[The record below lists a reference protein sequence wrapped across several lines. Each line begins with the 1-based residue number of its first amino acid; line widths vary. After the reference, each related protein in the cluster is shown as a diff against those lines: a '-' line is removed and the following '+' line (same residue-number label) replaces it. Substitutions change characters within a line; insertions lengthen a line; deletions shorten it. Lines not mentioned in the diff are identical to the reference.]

1 MAQSKELFVRKAT
14 GLVRELS
21 PFDAFN
27 LVFSAVLI
35 PVGISEALGFS
46 PAVFTGANVAVSFV
60 LAAILMVAFGAVYLY
75 FTNLMP
81 RSGGDYVWVSRT
93 LSPGVGFVTN
103 TALTFVFLTW
113 ISFNFTTMISY
124 FGPAVFYLWGLPSSV
139 ITKISQPGWE
149 FGIATVLTFLFTLLM
164 ITGVRRVARYMRWM
178 FWIVWIGMGV
188 WLVGMAMT
196 PAGVFQ
202 SRLARLTGHNAASII
217 ALAHHIG
224 ASQSTGINWM
234 MTIFAMIY
242 AFQVYTGFQWT
253 GYFAGEV
260 KNVRKTAVTSI
271 MGGLLVS
278 AILYTVGTLLVF
290 HSTGYNLYNALA
302 YIGFNDPSKP
312 PSQVPYVHPTLVRFF
327 SMPAILRD
335 YIGLSFVFAIFWWTP
350 TGFMLGTRNLFAWA
364 FDRLMPES
372 LAEVSER
379 FHTPVKATIVIGIV
393 VELINVANVFAGL
406 SEFLINIIA
415 VMAAAFIVVSISAIV
430 FPYRRKD
437 LFDEASQMVQRK
449 FMGVPVLSIVGV
461 IGLII
466 WGAVLLIALT
476 TPYFGLSKKPLPM
489 LEPFFVPIA
498 AIFYYWIVSSVR
510 KREGFDL
517 AVSFKAIPPE

>member
-1 MAQSKELFVRKAT
+1 MAQSKELFVRNAT

-46 PAVFTGANVAVSFV
+46 PAVFAGANVAVSFII
-60 LAAILMVAFGAVYLY
+60 AAILMVAFGAVYLY

-93 LSPGVGFVTN
+93 LNPGVGFVTN
-103 TALTFVFLTW
+103 AALTFVFLTW
-113 ISFNFTTMISY
+113 VSFNFTTMISY
-124 FGPAVFYLWGLPSSV
+124 FGPAVFYLWGLPSGV
-139 ITKISQPGWE
+139 ITTMSQPGWE
-149 FGIATVLTFLFTLLM
+149 FGIATVLTILFTLLM

-178 FWIVWIGMGV
+178 FWLVWIGMGV

-196 PAGVFQ
+196 PASAFQ
-202 SRLARLTGHNAASII
+202 SRLAAATGHSAASII
-217 ALAHHIG
+217 AIAHHMG
-224 ASQSTGINWM
+224 QTQGSGINWM
-234 MTIFAMIY
+234 MTLFAMVY

-271 MGGLLVS
+271 MGGLFVS
-278 AILYTVGTLLVF
+278 AVLYTVGTLLVF

-302 YIGFNDPSKP
+302 YIGFNDAAKLPAN
-312 PSQVPYVHPTLVRFF
+312 VPYVLPALARFF
-327 SMPAILRD
+327 SMPAFLRD
-335 YIGLSFVFAIFWWTP
+335 YIGLSFILAIFWWTP

-379 FHTPVKATIVIGIV
+379 FHTPVKATIVIGVV
-393 VELINVANVFAGL
+393 VELINVANVYMGL

-430 FPYRRKD
+430 FPYRRRD
-437 LFDEASQMVQRK
+437 LYDEASQMVQRK
-449 FMGVPVLSIVGV
+449 MFGIPVLTLAGV
-461 IGLII
+461 IGLLI
-466 WGAVLLIALT
+466 WVAVLLIALT
-476 TPYFGLSKKPLPM
+476 TPYFGLSTKPMPM
-489 LEPFFVPIA
+489 VEAFIVPIL
-498 AIFYYWIVSSVR
+498 AIVYYFVMSTYR

-517 AVSFKAIPPE
+517 SVSFKAIPPE

>member
-1 MAQSKELFVRKAT
+1 MFVRNAT

-46 PAVFTGANVAVSFV
+46 PAVFTGANVAISFV
-60 LAAILMVAFGAVYLY
+60 IAAVLMVAFGAVYLY

-103 TALTFVFLTW
+103 AALTFVFLTW
-113 ISFNFTTMISY
+113 VSFNFTTMISY
-124 FGPAVFYLWGLPSSV
+124 FGPAVFYLWGLPNGL
-139 ITKISQPGWE
+139 ITTLSQPGWE
-149 FGIATVLTFLFTLLM
+149 FAIATGLTMLFTALM
-164 ITGVRRVARYMRWM
+164 ITGIRRVARYMRWM
-178 FWIVWIGMGV
+178 FWLVWVGMGI
-188 WLVGMAMT
+188 WLVGMAVT
-196 PAGVFQ
+196 PSSVFQ
-202 SRLARLTGHNAASII
+202 ARLKAVTGHSAASVIS
-217 ALAHHIG
+217 LAHHYG
-224 ASQSTGINWM
+224 ASFSSGVNWG
-234 MTIFAMIY
+234 MTLLAMVY

-271 MGGLLVS
+271 MGGLLVA
-278 AILYTVGTLLVF
+278 AILYTGGTVLVY
-290 HSTGYNLYNALA
+290 HSTGYTLYNALA
-302 YIGFNDPSKP
+302 YLGFNDASKLP
-312 PSQVPYVHPTLVRFF
+312 ANVPYVLPALARFL
-327 SMPAILRD
+327 SLPAILRD
-335 YIGLSFVFAIFWWTP
+335 YIGLSFILAIFWWTP

-379 FHTPVKATIVIGIV
+379 FHTPVKATLVIGAV
-393 VELINVANVFAGL
+393 VEVINVANVYLGL

-430 FPYRRKD
+430 FPYRRRD
-437 LFDEASQMVQRK
+437 LFEEASPMVQRRLA
-449 FMGVPVLSIVGV
+449 GVPLLTWA
-461 IGLII
+461 GLIGTAI
-466 WGAVLLIALT
+466 WVAVLIIALT
-476 TPYFGLSKKPLPM
+476 TPYFGLSTKPIPM
-489 LEPFFVPIA
+489 LEAFIVPIA
-498 AIFYYWIVSSVR
+498 AIIYYLVVSAVR

-517 AVSFKAIPPE
+517 NVSFKAIPPE

>member
-1 MAQSKELFVRKAT
+1 MAQSKELFVRNAT

-35 PVGISEALGFS
+35 PVGISEVLGFA
-46 PAVFTGANVAVSFV
+46 PAVFAGANVTVSFV
-60 LAAILMVAFGAVYLY
+60 IAAVLMAAFGAVYLY

-93 LSPGVGFVTN
+93 LNPGIGFVTN
-103 TALTFVFLTW
+103 VALTFVFLTW
-113 ISFNFTTMISY
+113 VSFNFTTMISY
-124 FGPAVFYLWGLPSSV
+124 FGPAVFYLWRLPSGI
-139 ITKISQPGWE
+139 ITTISRPGWE
-149 FGIATVLTFLFTLLM
+149 FGIATVLTILFTLLM

-178 FWIVWIGMGV
+178 FWLVWIGMGI

-196 PAGVFQ
+196 PASAFQ
-202 SRLARLTGHNAASII
+202 SRLAAATGHNAASII
-217 ALAHHIG
+217 AIAHHMG
-224 ASQSTGINWM
+224 QAQGNGINWM
-234 MTIFAMIY
+234 MTIFAMVY

-271 MGGLLVS
+271 LGGLLVS
-278 AILYTVGTLLVF
+278 AILYTVGTMLVF
-290 HSTGYNLYNALA
+290 HSTGYKLYNALA
-302 YIGFNDPSKP
+302 YIGFNNSAKLPAN
-312 PSQVPYVHPTLVRFF
+312 VPYVLPALARFF
-327 SMPAILRD
+327 SMPAFLRD
-335 YIGLSFVFAIFWWTP
+335 YIGLSFILAIFWWTP

-372 LAEVSER
+372 LAQVSER

-393 VELINVANVFAGL
+393 VELINVANVYMGL

-430 FPYRRKD
+430 FPYRRRD
-437 LFDEASQMVQRK
+437 LFDEASQMVRRK
-449 FMGVPVLSIVGV
+449 LLGIPVLTLMGV
-461 IGLII
+461 IGFLI
-466 WGAVLLIALT
+466 WVAVLLIALT
-476 TPYFGLSKKPLPM
+476 TPYFGLVTKPIPIVEAFIVPL
-489 LEPFFVPIA
+489 LAVVYYFVMSA
-498 AIFYYWIVSSVR
+498 YR
-510 KREGFDL
+510 RREGFDL
-517 AVSFKAIPPE
+517 SVSFKAIPPE